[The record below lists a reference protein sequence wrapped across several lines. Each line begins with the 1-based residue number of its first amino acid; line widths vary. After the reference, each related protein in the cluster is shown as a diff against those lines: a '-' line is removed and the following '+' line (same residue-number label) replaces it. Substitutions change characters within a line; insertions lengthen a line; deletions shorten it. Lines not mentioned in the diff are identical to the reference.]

1 MLDAAVRTF
10 VVPRGAVVLFTVDDL
25 PRASSWFF
33 ELFASPRRTYE
44 ARDRV
49 MALYA
54 PIALLALPFVSI
66 LVVFGAFTCIFVGLE
81 HHGWRNAVLT
91 SGSSLLTLGFERP
104 AHLPGA
110 FAAFAEAGIGLA
122 LLALLIAYL
131 PTIYNSFS
139 RREVAVTDLSTR
151 AGTPPTPT
159 AMLRRAHLTGFLLE
173 LDNFWE
179 LWTTW
184 FTEVQETHTSYGS
197 LVFFRSPN
205 PHRSWVTAAGAVLDS
220 AAMRLAVV
228 DIPPTPQ
235 AAVCIRS
242 GYLAL
247 REVAGFFGFDYD
259 DSPAPDDPISV
270 TRDEFDEV
278 CTALDRG
285 RGPGARRPRPG
296 LARLRGLAGQ
306 LRPGADHAGR
316 FRHGSVRAV
325 GVGPLADP
333 APPALRLGE
342 APDRDGPAR
351 AALTSHAR
359 KRSTPAIACIVRTE
373 LNTSNAWWA
382 PRSST

>member
-1 MLDAAVRTF
+1 MNIVGDVLLVLIGLFAVGIVLDAAVRTF
-10 VVPRGAVVLFTVDDL
+10 VVPRGAVVLFTVTIFRSIRWGFSL
-25 PRASSWFF
+25 V
-33 ELFASPRRTYE
+33 ASPRRTYE

-54 PIALLALPFVSI
+54 PISLLALPLISI
-66 LVVFGAFTCIFVGLE
+66 LVVFAAFSCIFVGME
-81 HHGWRNAVLT
+81 GHGWKTAALT

-104 AHLPGA
+104 SHLSSA
-110 FAAFAEAGIGLA
+110 FAAFVEAGVGLA

-220 AAMRLAVV
+220 AAMRLALV

-247 REVAGFFGFDYD
+247 REVAGFFGYDYE

-278 CTALDRG
+278 CDALIEAGVPVHADRDQAWRDFAG
-285 RGPGARRPRPG
+285 WRVNYDRVLITLAGFVMAPYAPWVSDRSPIQPLPHYGWGKRRIAMARRAQR
-296 LARLRGLAGQ
+296 
-306 LRPGADHAGR
+306 
-316 FRHGSVRAV
+316 
-325 GVGPLADP
+325 
-333 APPALRLGE
+333 
-342 APDRDGPAR
+342 
-351 AALTSHAR
+351 
-359 KRSTPAIACIVRTE
+359 
-373 LNTSNAWWA
+373 
-382 PRSST
+382 

>member
-1 MLDAAVRTF
+1 VHTFGDVLLVIVGIVAVIIVLDAAVRTF
-10 VVPRGAVVLFTVDDL
+10 VVPRGAVVLFTVVIF
-25 PRASSWFF
+25 RVIRWFF

-54 PIALLALPFVSI
+54 PIGLLALPFVSI

-81 HHGWRNAVLT
+81 ELGWRNALLT
-91 SGSSLLTLGFERP
+91 SGSSLLTLGYERP
-104 AHLPGA
+104 PHLPA
-110 FAAFAEAGIGLA
+110 EFATFAEAGIGLA
-122 LLALLIAYL
+122 LVALLIAYL

-159 AMLRRAHLTGFLLE
+159 AFLRRAHLTGFLLE

-205 PHRSWVTAAGAVLDS
+205 PNRSWVTAAGAVLDS
-220 AAMRLAVV
+220 AAMRLALV

-259 DSPAPDDPISV
+259 DSPEPDDPISV
-270 TRDEFDEV
+270 TRDEFDDV
-278 CTALDRG
+278 CTALIEAGVPVHDDHDQAWRDFAGWRVNYDRVLITLAG
-285 RGPGARRPRPG
+285 FVMAPYAPWVSDRSAIQPLPHYGWGKRRIAMARRAQR
-296 LARLRGLAGQ
+296 
-306 LRPGADHAGR
+306 
-316 FRHGSVRAV
+316 
-325 GVGPLADP
+325 
-333 APPALRLGE
+333 
-342 APDRDGPAR
+342 
-351 AALTSHAR
+351 
-359 KRSTPAIACIVRTE
+359 
-373 LNTSNAWWA
+373 
-382 PRSST
+382 

>member
-1 MLDAAVRTF
+1 MHVVADVLLVVIGLIAVFIVLDAAVRTF
-10 VVPRGAVVLFTVDDL
+10 VVPRGAVVLFTVVIF
-25 PRASSWFF
+25 RVIRWFF

-54 PIALLALPFVSI
+54 PIALLALPFVSV
-66 LVVFGAFTCIFVGLE
+66 LVVFAAFSCIFVGLE
-81 HHGWRNAVLT
+81 HLGWRDGILM
-91 SGSSLLTLGFERP
+91 SGSSLLTLGYERP
-104 AHLPGA
+104 PHLPGA
-110 FAAFAEAGIGLA
+110 LASFVEAGIGLA
-122 LLALLIAYL
+122 LVALLIAYL

-159 AMLRRAHLTGFLLE
+159 AFLRRAHLTGFLLE

-205 PHRSWVTAAGAVLDS
+205 PNRSWVTAAGAVLDS
-220 AAMRLAVV
+220 AAMRLALV

-247 REVAGFFGFDYD
+247 REVAGFFGYDYD
-259 DSPAPDDPISV
+259 DSPEPDDPISV
-270 TRDEFDEV
+270 TRDEFDDV
-278 CTALDRG
+278 CTALIEAGVPVHDDHDQAWRDFAGWRVNYDRVLITLAG
-285 RGPGARRPRPG
+285 FVMAPYAPWVSDRSAIQPLPHYPWGKRRLALARRAQR
-296 LARLRGLAGQ
+296 
-306 LRPGADHAGR
+306 
-316 FRHGSVRAV
+316 
-325 GVGPLADP
+325 
-333 APPALRLGE
+333 
-342 APDRDGPAR
+342 
-351 AALTSHAR
+351 
-359 KRSTPAIACIVRTE
+359 
-373 LNTSNAWWA
+373 
-382 PRSST
+382 